1 MNLAYFGL
9 RSDPFPDL
17 ADPRF
22 FFDTRASLAA
32 IAALRQSV
40 KARRGILVFSGAPGT
55 GKTLLLK
62 HMARAFEQT
71 THCLYTNQTYLPFE
85 DLRSLVADGL
95 GLPRVTGSGPPDGQA
110 LNTRLLELQKD
121 GEAAVVL
128 LDEAQALD
136 TPTLGEIGKLSPQDP
151 ASDRYLLQLIL
162 CGTPELEERLEK
174 PEFQPLRERLAPPV
188 RLGDLAPEE
197 VAPFIEHR
205 LRLAGCSSSE
215 LFSPNAIA
223 YVTHYAGRVPGAVN
237 SICASAL
244 RIAFRMEREVIS
256 ADVIEAAVVKLGW
269 IDPPTHRTRARDS
282 FPELEFDPV
291 DEAAELEMDDD
302 FLDPPRERRTRSRLL
317 RYGMATALVAAT
329 CYGLIAFAPPQLRA
343 PALVLTALIALL
355 LGMPASDRRRNPE
368 PRR

>member
-17 ADPRF
+17 TDPRF
-22 FFDTRASLAA
+22 FFDTRASISA
-32 IAALRQSV
+32 IAALRRSV
-40 KARRGILVFSGAPGT
+40 KARRGILVFSGEPST

-71 THCLYTNQTYLPFE
+71 THCLYTSQAYLPFE
-85 DLRSLVADGL
+85 DLRSLVAEGL

-110 LNTRLLELQKD
+110 LNTRLLEIHKD
-121 GEAAVVL
+121 GERAVVL

-136 TPTLGEIGKLSPQDP
+136 TPTLGEIEKLSPRDP

-162 CGTPELEERLEK
+162 CGTAELEKRLEK
-174 PEFQPLRERLAPPV
+174 PELQPLRERLAPPV

-223 YVTHYAGRVPGAVN
+223 YVAHYAGRVPGAVN
-237 SICASAL
+237 SICNNAL
-244 RIAFRMEREVIS
+244 RIAFHMEREVIS
-256 ADVIEAAVVKLGW
+256 ADVIEAAVAKLGW
-269 IDPPTHRTRARDS
+269 VDPPVHRSSAQDS
-282 FPELEFDPV
+282 FPELAFDPI
-291 DEAAELEMDDD
+291 DESAELELDDD

-317 RYGMATALVAAT
+317 RYGMATAAIAAASF
-329 CYGLIAFAPPQLRA
+329 GLFSFAPPQFRV
-343 PALVLTALIALL
+343 PTLVLAALIGLL
-355 LGMPASDRRRNPE
+355 LGMPASDQRRGLE
-368 PRR
+368 TRR